1 MARNVSDE
9 EQQLRKRARRRLVG
23 AIAIVVIIVVVL
35 PMVLDHEPK
44 PGGQDIDISI
54 PSPDTGRRAG
64 TAAVPP
70 PAPTPVPDVA
80 PQPVPP
86 ASSEPAAP
94 PPAPPADAGKAPVE
108 KPAPAQSE
116 HESHADKGG
125 EAAKPATHPAPQK
138 QAAKPETK
146 GYAVQ
151 IVALADAAKAKAL
164 QKKVS
169 NAGFKT
175 YTEIVKTSGG
185 DVTRVRVGPFPDRK
199 AAEAALVKLKLRGLN
214 GTVVSK

>member
-44 PGGQDIDISI
+44 PVGQDIDISI
-54 PSPDTGRRAG
+54 PPPDTGRRAG

-70 PAPTPVPDVA
+70 PAPVPVPDVA
-80 PQPVPP
+80 PPP
-86 ASSEPAAP
+86 APPAGSEPAAP
-94 PPAPPADAGKAPVE
+94 PPDAGKAPVE
-108 KPAPAQSE
+108 KPAPAQPE

-125 EAAKPATHPAPQK
+125 EAAKPATHPTPQK

-169 NAGFKT
+169 SAGFKT

>member
-1 MARNVSDE
+1 
-9 EQQLRKRARRRLVG
+9 
-23 AIAIVVIIVVVL
+23 
-35 PMVLDHEPK
+35 MVLDHEPK
-44 PGGQDIDISI
+44 PVGQDIDISI

-64 TAAVPP
+64 SAAVPP

-80 PQPVPP
+80 PPPTPP
-86 ASSEPAAP
+86 ASSEPAVP
-94 PPAPPADAGKAPVE
+94 PPAPQADTEKTPVE
-108 KPAPAQSE
+108 KPAPAPAQPR
-116 HESHADKGG
+116 HEPRADRSG

-138 QAAKPETK
+138 KAAKAATK

-151 IVALADAAKAKAL
+151 VAALAEANKARAL

-169 NAGFKT
+169 SAGFKT